1 MFGYR
6 AGRSSIR
13 REDLSERVMTS
24 APVHRDPEI
33 ASLVEAATAPSV
45 ALRRQLHA
53 FPEVMFEERRTAATI
68 VETLGALGIPFV
80 DGLAGG
86 TGVLAHLEGGDGEP
100 IALRADIDALP
111 IEERTDVPWKSS
123 IPGRMHACGHDG
135 HVAVL
140 LGAARVLR
148 EISKRR
154 GLPRPVTL
162 VFQPAEE
169 GGGGGRM
176 MVEDGALDGSRI
188 GPAVARI
195 YGLHGW
201 PMLGLGQ
208 VATRPGPMLAA
219 SDAFEVV
226 VEGVGGHAALPHL
239 LRNPLLAAGAI
250 AASLPTLPAIVASA
264 TDSAVVTPTLLRAGD
279 AFNVIPPSA
288 RIAGTIRTLREQTR
302 ERLHRAFAERCEGL
316 AAAYGCTAKVE
327 IRGGYPVTVN
337 DPETC
342 GRFDAAMLA
351 ALGGDRVEQV
361 SEPTMGSEDFSY
373 YGQHVPACFYLLGLQ
388 AEGASAVPPLHSPHF
403 DFVDDALPTGIAAM
417 ASLALE
423 G

>member
-1 MFGYR
+1 MP
-6 AGRSSIR
+6 A
-13 REDLSERVMTS
+13 TP
-24 APVHRDPEI
+24 AHRDPEI
-33 ASLVEAATAPSV
+33 ASLVDAAVKPST

-68 VETLGALGIPFV
+68 VETLGSLGIPHV
-80 DGLAGG
+80 EGLAGG

-111 IEERTDVPWKSS
+111 IDERTDVPWKSTIS
-123 IPGRMHACGHDG
+123 GRMHACGHDG
-135 HVAVL
+135 HTAIL
-140 LGAARVLR
+140 LGTAMVLR
-148 EISKRR
+148 EIAKRR
-154 GLPRPVTL
+154 RLPRPVTL
-162 VFQPAEE
+162 LFQPAEE

-176 MVEDGALDGSRI
+176 MVEEGALDGSRI
-188 GPAVARI
+188 GPPIARI

-219 SDAFEVV
+219 SDAFEVI

-250 AASLPTLPAIVASA
+250 VASLPTLPATVASA
-264 TDSAVVTPTLLRAGD
+264 TDSAVVTPTQIRAGD

-288 RIAGTIRTLREQTR
+288 RIAGTIRTLREKTR
-302 ERLHRAFAERCEGL
+302 ERLHQAFAERCEGL

-337 DPETC
+337 DPEAC
-342 GRFDAAMLA
+342 SRFDAAMLA
-351 ALGGDRVEQV
+351 AIGGDRVEQV
-361 SEPTMGSEDFSY
+361 AEPTMGSEDFSY

-388 AEGASAVPPLHSPHF
+388 AEGATAVPPLHSPHF
-403 DFVDDALPTGIAAM
+403 DFVDEALSTGIAAM
-417 ASLALE
+417 TALALE

>member
-1 MFGYR
+1 
-6 AGRSSIR
+6 
-13 REDLSERVMTS
+13 MTT
-24 APVHRDPEI
+24 PPTHRDPEI
-33 ASLVEAATAPSV
+33 ATLVEAATPDCI

-53 FPEVMFEERRTAATI
+53 FPEIMFEEKRTSATI
-68 VETLGALGIPFV
+68 VETLRGLGIPFV

-86 TGVLAHLEGGDGEP
+86 TGVLAHLEGGAGET

-111 IEERTDVPWKSS
+111 IAEETEVPWKSS

-140 LGAARVLR
+140 LGAAMVLR

-162 VFQPAEE
+162 LFQPAEE

-188 GPAVARI
+188 GSPVSRI

-201 PMLGLGQ
+201 PMLALGR

-219 SDAFEVV
+219 SDGFEITVR
-226 VEGVGGHAALPHL
+226 GVGGHAALPHL
-239 LRNPLLAAGAI
+239 LRNPVLAAGAI
-250 AASLPTLPAIVASA
+250 ATALPSLVATITSA
-264 TDSAVVTPTLLRAGD
+264 VDSAVVTPTQLRAGD
-279 AFNVIPPSA
+279 AYNVIPPSA
-288 RIAGTIRTLREQTR
+288 TIAGTVRTLREATR
-302 ERLHRAFAERCEGL
+302 ERLHREIERCAEGL
-316 AAAYGCTAKVE
+316 AAAHGCTAKVQ
-327 IRGGYPVTVN
+327 IRSGYPVTVN
-337 DPETC
+337 DPDAC
-342 GRFDAAMLA
+342 RRFDEVMLEA
-351 ALGGDRVEQV
+351 IGGDRIETVP
-361 SEPTMGSEDFSY
+361 EPTMGSEDFSY

-388 AEGASAVPPLHSPHF
+388 GETAAAVPPLHSPHF
-403 DFVDDALPTGIAAM
+403 DFVDAAIPTGIAAM
-417 ASLALE
+417 SSLALA